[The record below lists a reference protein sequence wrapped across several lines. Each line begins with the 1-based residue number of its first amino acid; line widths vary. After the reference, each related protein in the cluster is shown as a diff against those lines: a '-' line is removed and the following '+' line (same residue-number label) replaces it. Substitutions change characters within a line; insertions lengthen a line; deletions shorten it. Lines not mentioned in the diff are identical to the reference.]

1 MNTEKATIEN
11 GNLPIFSVRQRALE
25 WWNKLPMYNMDKPCK
40 RVLAARHYQTEQS
53 FLTNEQIEFIWQQEH
68 VA

>member
-11 GNLPIFSVRQRALE
+11 GNLPIFSVRRSALG

-40 RVLAARHYQTEQS
+40 RVLSNLHYSREPNSLTGREIQVIYERHY
-53 FLTNEQIEFIWQQEH
+53 
-68 VA
+68 A